1 VPLPFRTCL
10 SLAPL
15 AGCTCPDVQVFREAA
30 SFGIVSGRARSVEMA
45 RGNVFESAYRIL
57 KRVPR
62 GRVIT
67 YAQLARMA
75 GLPGGARTAG
85 RAMASCPQGRG
96 IPWHRVV
103 GAGGRILVREPYA
116 SLQRRLLEGEGTE
129 SSGARIDLERH
140 SWVCAKK
147 SRAASRKR
155 RR

>member
-1 VPLPFRTCL
+1 
-10 SLAPL
+10 
-15 AGCTCPDVQVFREAA
+15 
-30 SFGIVSGRARSVEMA
+30 MA
-45 RGNVFESAYRIL
+45 RGNVFENAYRIL

-85 RAMASCPQGRG
+85 RAMAGCPQGRG

-116 SLQRRLLEGEGTE
+116 SLQRRLLEAEDVERT
-129 SSGARIDLERH
+129 GARIDLGRYGWARAGKTT
-140 SWVCAKK
+140 SAKH
-147 SRAASRKR
+147 KR
-155 RR
+155 R

>member
-1 VPLPFRTCL
+1 
-10 SLAPL
+10 
-15 AGCTCPDVQVFREAA
+15 
-30 SFGIVSGRARSVEMA
+30 MA
-45 RGNVFESAYRIL
+45 RGNVFESAYRIV

-85 RAMASCPQGRG
+85 RAMAGCPQGRG

-116 SLQRRLLEGEGTE
+116 SLQRRLLEAEGAE
-129 SSGARIDLERH
+129 SSGGRFDLDRYGWAHAEKTRT
-140 SWVCAKK
+140 
-147 SRAASRKR
+147 ASRKR